1 MKTSLLYLTLVHYL
15 FGIAQAL
22 SCQTALLFYLCCQPR
37 RVLADFKTFFE
48 ISNELERYK
57 EMLTDPKIPAIEEEK
72 EWKEVLFVQSIKI
85 SKTRLGIHL
94 LLLL

>member
-1 MKTSLLYLTLVHYL
+1 MKTSLLYLTL
-15 FGIAQAL
+15 
-22 SCQTALLFYLCCQPR
+22 
-37 RVLADFKTFFE
+37 
-48 ISNELERYK
+48 ELEGYK